1 MSGAFDCSAGNF
13 CAIFWVQ
20 EIVCYRFVEAVGGIF
35 CRDFMSM
42 ALLGTG
48 REKGVDVD
56 FFKGVLKALMY
67 VRVDIG

>member
-1 MSGAFDCSAGNF
+1 MSGALIAAPTIFAPFSGFGRSSATGLLKQWGNLLP
-13 CAIFWVQ
+13 
-20 EIVCYRFVEAVGGIF
+20 G
-35 CRDFMSM
+35 FMSM

-67 VRVDIG
+67 VRVDTG